1 MLDKNKFQ
9 EIFKTELN
17 NLNKKDLE
25 DFSTLK
31 NTVESDS
38 EVLINSKALDENNT
52 KDINVEESVTFVKE
66 DENNSYDSYY
76 YKGDTLVK
84 VISRRDKNYK

>member
-38 EVLINSKALDENNT
+38 EVLINSKALDDNNT

-66 DENNSYDSYY
+66 DGNKSNDS
-76 YKGDTLVK
+76 
-84 VISRRDKNYK
+84 